1 MELQGSSRKS
11 ALPLRFRWELMD
23 SYGLRR
29 QFEELLVAAPAPTFS
44 AKKRTEKASKASSNG
59 FLGGDQPRF
68 VVFKWKYGE
77 ITYQR

>member
-1 MELQGSSRKS
+1 MALQGSSRKS
-11 ALPLRFRWELMD
+11 ASPLRVRWELMD

-44 AKKRTEKASKASSNG
+44 AKKRVVKASSNG

-68 VVFKWKYGE
+68 AVFKWKYGE
-77 ITYQR
+77 IIYQR